1 MDIATVVGI
10 AVAFGLIVW
19 SILLGGSLSG
29 FIDMPS
35 VAVVVGGTTLK
46 GGTGSVL
53 RTVLGVLLVILMS
66 NCLNLLGV
74 TPYMQVVLKGAI
86 LVVAIWLDNRKQ
98 S

>member
-1 MDIATVVGI
+1 MNFQRGRGFDEPEIN
-10 AVAFGLIVW
+10 LIP
-19 SILLGGSLSG
+19 L
-29 FIDMPS
+29 ID
-35 VAVVVGGTTLK
+35 
-46 GGTGSVL
+46 
-53 RTVLGVLLVILMS
+53 VLLVILMS

>member
-1 MDIATVVGI
+1 MTSSSPS
-10 AVAFGLIVW
+10 AFD
-19 SILLGGSLSG
+19 LSG
-29 FIDMPS
+29 RL
-35 VAVVVGGTTLK
+35 AVVVGGTTLK

>member
-1 MDIATVVGI
+1 
-10 AVAFGLIVW
+10 
-19 SILLGGSLSG
+19 
-29 FIDMPS
+29 MPRS
-35 VAVVVGGTTLK
+35 RPEPIYRHDSTP
-46 GGTGSVL
+46 
-53 RTVLGVLLVILMS
+53 RTGVLLVILMS